1 MNSAFKALADSNR
14 RAVLTALRWGPL
26 TAGDLAK
33 QLGIAPNALS
43 FHLSALKAADLITDR
58 RRGQF
63 IWYSLNTSVL
73 EDLIK
78 FVLDNFSST
87 AADAV
92 ERKRANRQ
100 STSSSADARSR
111 KGMVRP

>member
-1 MNSAFKALADSNR
+1 MNSAFKALADPSR
-14 RAVLTALRWGPL
+14 RAVLTALRRGPL
-26 TAGDLAK
+26 TAGDLAR

-63 IWYSLNTSVL
+63 ICYSLNTSVL
-73 EDLIK
+73 EDVIK

-87 AADAV
+87 AADHHSPKKG
-92 ERKRANRQ
+92 RNRQ
-100 STSSSADARSR
+100 QPQSATARTR
-111 KGMVRP
+111 KAMVRR